1 MIKKLISRKLVSM
14 LVVALFILSFAG
26 IAVSQESQETEA
38 VSQESQ
44 ETEAVSQESQE
55 TEAVSQESQETEVK
69 KMTGMISDIMPDIGQ
84 IIVVDKESGNTVTLT
99 AGLDVDLKNFNVGD
113 HVVVEYTSDM
123 VIISINKQTE

>member
-26 IAVSQESQETEA
+26 IAVSQESQGTEA
-38 VSQESQ
+38 VSQELQ
-44 ETEAVSQESQE
+44 ETAGAVSQEL
-55 TEAVSQESQETEVK
+55 QETEVE

-84 IIVVDKESGNTVTLT
+84 IIVVEKESGNTVTLT
-99 AGLDVDLKNFNVGD
+99 AGPDVDLKNFNVGD
-113 HVVVEYTSDM
+113 HVVVEYTHDM